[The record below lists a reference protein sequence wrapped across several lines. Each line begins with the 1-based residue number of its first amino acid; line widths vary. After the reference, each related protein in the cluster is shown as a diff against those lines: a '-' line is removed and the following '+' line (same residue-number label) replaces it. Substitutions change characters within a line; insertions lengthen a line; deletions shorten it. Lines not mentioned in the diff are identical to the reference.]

1 LPLNFGFTGKGNT
14 ALPEGL
20 AEQIRGGAIGLKLH
34 EDWGTTPAAIDC
46 CLRIADEQ
54 DVQVTIHT
62 DTLNESGFLEA
73 TVKAIAGRA
82 IHTYHSEG
90 AGGGHAP
97 DIIRICGE
105 PHVLPSSTNPTR
117 PFTVNTIDEHLD
129 MLMVCHHLDPN
140 LPEDVAFAE
149 SRIRGETIAAEDIL
163 HDLGAIS
170 MMSSDS
176 QAMGRIGEV
185 ITRTWQTADKM
196 KAQRGRLPG
205 QTGENDNF
213 RIKRYISKYTI
224 NPAITHGVSHCIG
237 SVETGKCADLVLW
250 RPAFFGIKPEIV
262 IKGGLIA
269 WSQMGDPNAS
279 IPTPQPVFMRPMFG
293 AFGSA
298 PGPISFAFVSRLCAE
313 EGVAARYGLNKRI
326 EAVRNCRNL
335 GKKDMK
341 WNDALPKILVD
352 PETYEV
358 KADGEPLECAPA
370 KVLPLAQRY
379 CLF

>member
-1 LPLNFGFTGKGNT
+1 
-14 ALPEGL
+14 
-20 AEQIRGGAIGLKLH
+20 
-34 EDWGTTPAAIDC
+34 
-46 CLRIADEQ
+46 
-54 DVQVTIHT
+54 
-62 DTLNESGFLEA
+62 
-73 TVKAIAGRA
+73 
-82 IHTYHSEG
+82 
-90 AGGGHAP
+90 
-97 DIIRICGE
+97 
-105 PHVLPSSTNPTR
+105 
-117 PFTVNTIDEHLD
+117 
-129 MLMVCHHLDPN
+129 LDPG

-196 KAQRGRLPG
+196 KSQRGPLHGDRG
-205 QTGENDNF
+205 NNDNF

-224 NPAITHGVSHCIG
+224 NPAISHGVGHCIG
-237 SVETGKCADLVLW
+237 SVEVGKLADLVLW
-250 RPAFFGIKPEIV
+250 RPAFFGIKPEMV
-262 IKGGLIA
+262 VKGGLIA
-269 WSQMGDPNAS
+269 WAQMGDPNAS

-298 PGPISFAFVSRLCAE
+298 SGPISFAFISRLCHE
-313 EGVAARYGLNKRI
+313 EGIAADYGLKKRM
-326 EAVRNCRNL
+326 EPARNCRNL

-341 WNDALPKILVD
+341 WNDALPRITVD

-358 KADGEPLECAPA
+358 TADGEALVCQPA
-370 KVLPLAQRY
+370 ERLPLAQRY